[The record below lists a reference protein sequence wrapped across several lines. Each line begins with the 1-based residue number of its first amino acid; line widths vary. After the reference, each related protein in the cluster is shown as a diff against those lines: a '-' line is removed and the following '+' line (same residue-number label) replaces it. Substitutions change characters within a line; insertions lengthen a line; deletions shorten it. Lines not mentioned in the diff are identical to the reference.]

1 MNPPWARRDGRATG
15 RAYET
20 GGAPQ
25 RTAFEGRAGH
35 VTGITR
41 LPRRVAEPR
50 PLGYVPAPVS
60 LLSAIVL
67 GIVQAATEFLP
78 VSSTAHL
85 LVFGE
90 LLGHDLADERFRA
103 FTTIIQSGTT
113 LAVLVY
119 FRREIGALVYAGVR
133 SIARLRPLETPE
145 SRLGWYIVLGTLPA
159 AVLGKLLER
168 RIEALGN
175 WVIAGSL
182 VVLGVVLLA
191 AERVARH
198 VRTVEDVRATDAF
211 LIGCG
216 QALALVPGSSRSGT
230 TITTGMLLGLTREA
244 AARFS
249 FLLSVPIILGAGV
262 YKLVKSVPVLR
273 GEPAWVTATAV
284 GTAVSAVGGYLVI
297 DWLLGWLRTRT
308 TYLFVA
314 WRIAAGVVLA
324 ALILGGVLPGN
335 EQPPSPAPAT
345 SGARSR

>member
-1 MNPPWARRDGRATG
+1 MN
-15 RAYET
+15 
-20 GGAPQ
+20 
-25 RTAFEGRAGH
+25 
-35 VTGITR
+35 
-41 LPRRVAEPR
+41 
-50 PLGYVPAPVS
+50 
-60 LLSAIVL
+60 LLSAAFL
-67 GIVQAATEFLP
+67 GVIQAATEFLP

-90 LLGHDLADERFRA
+90 LLGNDLGDRRFRA

-119 FRREIGALVYAGVR
+119 FRREIGGLVHAGVR
-133 SIARLRPLETPE
+133 SLLRARPLETAE

-182 VVLGVVLLA
+182 VVLGLVLLL

-198 VRTVEDVRATDAF
+198 ERRVEDLRARDAF

-249 FLLSVPIILGAGV
+249 FLLSVPIILGAGA
-262 YKLVKSVPVLR
+262 YKLVKDVPVLR
-273 GEPAWVTATAV
+273 GEPAWATATVV
-284 GTAVSAVGGYLVI
+284 GTAVSAVAGYLVI

-308 TYLFVA
+308 TYVFVV
-314 WRIAAGVVLA
+314 WRIAAGLVVA
-324 ALILGGVLPGN
+324 ALILGGVLPAGG
-335 EQPPSPAPAT
+335 ERPPPPPPAVQ
-345 SGARSR
+345 GARAP